1 MARIPVYQRQVGV
14 NAGPATQ
21 INTSTQ
27 TTDQQM
33 FQQGVNDLSSG
44 LIRYQVQKGDSELQD
59 ASLAGKE
66 AVQNIVTNAQQL
78 QGKNAIGSTQNAL
91 KAFDDQVSQLQA
103 PSNRKEDWDRQ
114 VKAMRLQ
121 LAGLV
126 SNHESQQSEQYR
138 AGQFKSQVELGI
150 AGAGQSYSDASAYKL
165 NNASTI
171 HAIQSWGESQGWSD
185 EQVKAAVT
193 DYTQKAS
200 QAAVNAQIGSMQK
213 GMLNS
218 DGTLSS
224 FNGQIDA
231 DQLMTAVVGQES
243 GGRQFGADG
252 LSLRSKKGAIGVA
265 QIMPGTAPEAAKLA
279 GLPWDEGRYHNDPQY
294 NLELGKA
301 YLKKQLSDFGGNQ
314 ALALAAYNAGPGI
327 VSDWINGTNKTGKNK
342 SLIKTGDPRTGAITN
357 DDFVRSIPYAE
368 TQDYVTNIL
377 SNVPSIPQA
386 SSISAITSTPYFKQ
400 LSPEAQSQ
408 ALSGYASMLSKQRAA
423 SQATLNGVVNDTS
436 TALRNG
442 ETPAVMP
449 DRNQLISTYGLLQG
463 EQLFNK
469 LQEDYQF
476 GQNVKMVKGM
486 NPYQQQQLL
495 DQQKPSP
502 GPDYTE
508 RKANYDHLQ
517 QAVASVNAAR
527 TSDPIAFGMKE
538 GVVSPIDF
546 TSQETI
552 QQGLSARLG
561 QAEQVSNAYGTP
573 PVLFNKQEAKQFST
587 MLSQLPPDSAIS
599 LLQSAG
605 RSLSPAGISM
615 LQSQI
620 GENNPTYGALAGIL
634 ATPDNYKNTKTGVGS
649 YITYPLTVDKYNAS
663 DRIIRGY
670 RALNPSK
677 EDKAAGV
684 TPVTIPS
691 DQKMEEAFNERVGD
705 SFVMSAQERQKA
717 YNLFKSAYAGEMLYS
732 PDVKAD
738 DRSGASR
745 GVLDAVADKAML
757 YATGGVLKYSGK
769 DVVAPYGMG
778 DDAFKEKMDSA
789 RAEAFKGMGSYSNF
803 SPVKLP
809 SGRYGFRVGNRLA
822 TKDGQLLTVEIN

>member
-21 INTSTQ
+21 INTPTQ

-33 FQQGVNDLSSG
+33 FQQGVNDLSNG
-44 LIRYQVQKGDSELQD
+44 LIRYQVQKDDSELQD

-66 AVQNIVTNAQQL
+66 ALQNIVTNAQQL

-138 AGQFKSQVELGI
+138 VGQFKSQVELGI

-185 EQVKAAVT
+185 EQVNAAVT

-252 LSLRSKKGAIGVA
+252 LSLKSKKGAIGVA

-314 ALALAAYNAGPGI
+314 VLALAAYNAGPGI

-368 TQDYVTNIL
+368 TQNYVTNIL

-620 GENNPTYGALAGIL
+620 GENNPTYGALARIL
-634 ATPDNYKNTKTGVGS
+634 AAPDTYFRPGENSTA
-649 YITYPLTVDKYNAS
+649 TYPLTVDKYNAS

-691 DQKMEEAFNERVGD
+691 DQKMEDAFNERVGD

-732 PDVKAD
+732 PDVKSD
-738 DRSGASR
+738 DRSEASR
-745 GVLDAVADKAML
+745 GISDSIANKAIL
-757 YATGGVLKYSGK
+757 YATGGVVSYGGGE
-769 DVVAPYGMG
+769 VVAPYGMG
-778 DDAFKEKMDSA
+778 DDAFKEKMNSA